1 MKLACVQFC
10 PAYCDLDETIRRL
23 EPLLEQVRE
32 ADLIV
37 LPELCNSG
45 YNFRT
50 HDDAV
55 NSAEPV
61 DGGPFGSFLQQTC
74 DDLDCE
80 ICAGLNER
88 DGNALYNSAVLMS
101 ARGVEGLYR
110 KMHLFVNEKDHFA
123 PGDAGLP
130 IFDRSYGRIGIQIC
144 FDWIFPEPWRI
155 LALKGA
161 EVICHPSN
169 LVLPDR
175 AQRAVPVHAM
185 LNRVFVATANRIG
198 TEDDLT
204 FTGLSLITDAR
215 GNVMRQASTTA
226 QETIMVEIDPQR
238 ARDKMA
244 TARNH
249 VLDDRRPDQYRELL
263 E

>member
-23 EPLLEQVRE
+23 QPLLARVRE

-55 NSAEPV
+55 DNAEPIE
-61 DGGPFGSFLQQTC
+61 GGLFLSFLEKRC
-74 DDLDCE
+74 AEFDCE

-88 DGNALYNSAVLMS
+88 DGDVLYNSAVLVS
-101 ARGVEGLYR
+101 AHGVEGVYR
-110 KMHLFVNEKDHFA
+110 KMHLFMNEKDHFA

-130 IFDRSYGRIGIQIC
+130 VFDRPYGRVGIQIC

-161 EVICHPSN
+161 ELICHPSN

-175 AQRAVPVHAM
+175 AQRAVPVYAM
-185 LNRVFVATANRIG
+185 VNRVYVATANRIG
-198 TEDDLT
+198 TEDKLT

-215 GNVMRQASTTA
+215 GEVIQQSSATASEA
-226 QETIMVEIDPQR
+226 IIAEIDPAA